1 MSLHA
6 DVAIGGETAFPNS
19 SDDDWLDP
27 SYKPEGL
34 SNCAQGHLAVK
45 PEVGTA
51 LLFYS
56 MPPGADKNES
66 LRKVDDKSLHTGC
79 PPIEGKKWT
88 LTKWVHF
95 DAFRPESYSEQF
107 KTPLPDPGLCLDLSA
122 QCKRWAGALPQLPG
136 YML

>member
-88 LTKWVHF
+88 LSLIHISEPT
-95 DAFRPESYSEQF
+95 RPY
-107 KTPLPDPGLCLDLSA
+107 
-122 QCKRWAGALPQLPG
+122 
-136 YML
+136 